1 MQWCVDCECVE
12 QCRRRVGT
20 RGWECMCS
28 VLSRLISIMCVHFIC
43 SVCMYI
49 RRCMTMIYKRA
60 SPPGERRSCE

>member
-1 MQWCVDCECVE
+1 M
-12 QCRRRVGT
+12 GT

-28 VLSRLISIMCVHFIC
+28 VLSRLISIMCVHFMY

-49 RRCMTMIYKRA
+49 HRCTTMIYKRA

>member
-1 MQWCVDCECVE
+1 M
-12 QCRRRVGT
+12 RV
-20 RGWECMCS
+20 GWECMCS

-49 RRCMTMIYKRA
+49 HRCMTMIYKRA